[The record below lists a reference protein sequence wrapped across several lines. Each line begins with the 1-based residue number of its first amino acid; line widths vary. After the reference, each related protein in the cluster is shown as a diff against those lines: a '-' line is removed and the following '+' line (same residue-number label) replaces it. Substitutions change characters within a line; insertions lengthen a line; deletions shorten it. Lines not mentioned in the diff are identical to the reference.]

1 MSAYPQE
8 YQAGR
13 WAREANRELSR
24 CPFYQM
30 GDEGARQRDAW
41 RQGWNDADKEI
52 RGKK

>member
-1 MSAYPQE
+1 MSSHPQE
-8 YQAGR
+8 YQSGR

-41 RQGWNDADKEI
+41 HDADKEI